1 MAKKTEDIDMT
12 ELATQARRDRKAA
25 QNATARRQAAAN
37 KASGVG
43 RQHTQLGVNDGIK
56 ARSKRDRDRQEA
68 LAVNRKDQRDKAA
81 TMVAQLLPDEGA
93 ARKAFT
99 AVLAEFL
106 TAEAKNVNG
115 QRVGATEVAANKV
128 RVKYAQL
135 LRDDP
140 TEFNAGVKA
149 AKIALWRAANPDWEK
164 VEARE
169 RQQRES
175 ARRSQSRRKPAV
187 TPKKAAA
194 PTSPEQIKK
203 LQDAV
208 AAAQLDANLAKAAL
222 PVNGK
227 RMSSKAANDR
237 LAAAQKALA
246 SATAA

>member
-56 ARSKRDRDRQEA
+56 ARSKRDRDRREA
-68 LAVNRKDQRDKAA
+68 LAVKRKDQRDKAA
-81 TMVAQLLPDEGA
+81 TMVSQLLPDEGA
-93 ARKAFT
+93 ARKVFT

-128 RVKYAQL
+128 RVKYAHL

-140 TEFNAGVKA
+140 TAFNAGVKA
-149 AKIALWRAANPDWEK
+149 AKQALYRAANPDWEK
-164 VEARE
+164 ADEAK
-169 RQQRES
+169 RQ
-175 ARRSQSRRKPAV
+175 ARRTIPAKRPARRPH
-187 TPKKAAA
+187 
-194 PTSPEQIKK
+194 S
-203 LQDAV
+203 DADI
-208 AAAQLDANLAKAAL
+208 ASLETALGAAQTNLRIAQAFNKRKV
-222 PVNGK
+222 PVA
-227 RMSSKAANDR
+227 MAE
-237 LAAAQKALA
+237 LAAAKNALQVAQAANEKFDKAA
-246 SATAA
+246 KTAA

>member
-1 MAKKTEDIDMT
+1 MAKKTDEIDVLAAAT
-12 ELATQARRDRKAA
+12 EARRAKKAA
-25 QNATARRQAAAN
+25 QNAAARRRAAAN
-37 KASGVG
+37 NASGVG

-149 AKIALWRAANPDWEK
+149 AKMALWRAATPDWEK
-164 VEARE
+164 VEARD
-169 RQQRES
+169 RAAS
-175 ARRSQSRRKPAV
+175 RRSQNRRKPAV

-194 PTSPEQIKK
+194 PSSPEQIKK
-203 LQDAV
+203 LRDAV

-227 RMSSKAANDR
+227 RMSSKVADDR
-237 LAAAQKALA
+237 LAAAKKALA